1 MLYRN
6 TFLTIFRLLS
16 VCLMLTSANLKANT
30 TDWIFSSEQPSAK
43 IRLLLSGELD
53 KAENQVIAGLQ
64 VALDS
69 PWKTYWRSPGEAGIP
84 PAFHW
89 QTNHNV
95 VDTQW
100 LWPVPERFDLL
111 GIQTLGYQG
120 SVVFPLLITVNDL
133 NTPVTLDG
141 ILRLPSCTTICVLSD
156 FAVQAS
162 FIPDQLVPDSE
173 AAFLIDKAL
182 SKVPETHS
190 IENPAAKGQI
200 IESVNWRTP
209 DSTVVVSAS
218 SPDGWQKPDIILDG
232 LQDISF
238 SEPELRIE
246 GTQLQAIVTASSWLG
261 DIDLNQQSVN
271 VTLINGE
278 QATETAVIISDQP
291 VTELSSQQS
300 SFMVM
305 VLFALLGGFI
315 LNLMP
320 CVLPVLGLKLSS
332 VVQAT
337 GQDRKVVRWQFL
349 SSASGILVSFWLL
362 ALFLLTLKWTG
373 NNLGWGIQ
381 FQNPWFIGFMAVVT
395 GLFAANLLGAFEIQL
410 SSSLNTRLASTGS
423 NDLKGHFVQGMFATL
438 LATPCSAPFLGTAVA
453 FALTTDA
460 IHLLAIFSAMGIG
473 LAVPYILVAVFP
485 AMLSWLPR
493 PGPWMIKLRRT
504 MAVFLIATTL
514 WLVHLLNAHLPS
526 VGQFAVMFFAIIT
539 FTYLLLK
546 PFFKAK
552 QRLRAG
558 TSLLAAVLITFAW
571 HWADRVTTPLSAA
584 LFSPSE
590 SLDWQTLDSAAIRQ
604 HVRDGKTVFVDITAD
619 WCVTCKANKVR
630 VLDRDPVLSA
640 LKSEQIVLMRGDWT
654 TPSDKVNRYLQQNNQ
669 FGVPFNKV
677 YGPETS
683 QGIAL
688 PVLLDHNTVMDA
700 LTNSQGEE

>member
-1 MLYRN
+1 
-6 TFLTIFRLLS
+6 
-16 VCLMLTSANLKANT
+16 MLTSANLKANT

-43 IRLLLSGELD
+43 IRLLLSGELN

-64 VALDS
+64 VELDS

-111 GIQTLGYQG
+111 GIQTLGYQD
-120 SVVFPLLITVNDL
+120 SVVFPLLITVNDP
-133 NTPVTLDG
+133 NKPVTLDG
-141 ILRLPSCTTICVLSD
+141 ILRLSSCTTICVLSD
-156 FAVQAS
+156 FPVQTS
-162 FIPDQLVPDSE
+162 FIPGQLEPDSE

-190 IENPAAKGQI
+190 MENPAAKSQV

-209 DSTVVVSAS
+209 DSTVVVTAS

-246 GTQLQAIVTASSWLG
+246 GTQLQAFMTASSWLG
-261 DIDLNQQSVN
+261 DIDLHQQSVN

-278 QATETAVIISDQP
+278 QATETAIIISNQP
-291 VTELSSQQS
+291 VTELPSQQAP
-300 SFMVM
+300 FMVM

-337 GQDRKVVRWQFL
+337 GQNRKVVRWQFL
-349 SSASGILVSFWLL
+349 STASGILVSFWLL
-362 ALFLLTLKWTG
+362 ALFLLALKWTG

-410 SSSLNTRLASTGS
+410 SSSLNTRLATTGS
-423 NDLKGHFVQGMFATL
+423 NNLKGHFVQGMFATL

-453 FALTTDA
+453 FALTTDS
-460 IHLLAIFSAMGIG
+460 IHLFAIFSAMGIG
-473 LAVPYILVAVFP
+473 LAVPYILVAIFP

-493 PGPWMIKLRRT
+493 PGPWMIKLRRI
-504 MAVFLIATTL
+504 MAVLLIATTL
-514 WLVHLLNAHLPS
+514 WLVHLLNAHLGS
-526 VGQFAVMFFAIIT
+526 VWQFAVMFFAIIT
-539 FTYLLLK
+539 FTYLLLE
-546 PFFKAK
+546 PFFRAK

-558 TSLLAAVLITFAW
+558 TSLLAAMLIAFVW
-571 HWADRVTTPLSAA
+571 HWTDRVTTPLSTA

-590 SLDWQTLDSAAIRQ
+590 SLDWQTLDSAAIQQ
-604 HVRDGKTVFVDITAD
+604 HIRDGKTVFVDITAD
-619 WCVTCKANKVR
+619 WCVTCKANKMR
-630 VLDRDPVLSA
+630 VLDRNPVLSA
-640 LKSEQIVLMRGDWT
+640 LKDEQIVLMRGDWT
-654 TPSDKVNRYLQQNNQ
+654 TPSDKVNRYLQQNNR
-669 FGVPFNKV
+669 FGVPFNKI
-677 YGPETS
+677 YGPETP

-688 PVLLDHNTVMDA
+688 PVLLDHNTVLDA
-700 LTNSQGEE
+700 LTSSQAEE

>member
-43 IRLLLSGELD
+43 IRLLLSGELN

-64 VALDS
+64 VELDS

-111 GIQTLGYQG
+111 GIQTLGYQD
-120 SVVFPLLITVNDL
+120 SVVFPLLITVNDP
-133 NTPVTLDG
+133 NKPVTLDG
-141 ILRLPSCTTICVLSD
+141 ILRLSSCTTICVLSD
-156 FAVQAS
+156 FPVQTS
-162 FIPDQLVPDSE
+162 FIPGQLEPDSE

-190 IENPAAKGQI
+190 MENPAAKSQV

-209 DSTVVVSAS
+209 DSTVVVTAS

-246 GTQLQAIVTASSWLG
+246 GTQLQAFMTASSWLG
-261 DIDLNQQSVN
+261 DIDLHQQSVN

-278 QATETAVIISDQP
+278 QATETAIIISNQP
-291 VTELSSQQS
+291 VTELPSQQAP
-300 SFMVM
+300 FMVM

-337 GQDRKVVRWQFL
+337 GQNRKVVRWQFL
-349 SSASGILVSFWLL
+349 STASGILVSFWLL
-362 ALFLLTLKWTG
+362 ALFLLALKWTG

-410 SSSLNTRLASTGS
+410 SSSLNTRLATTGS
-423 NDLKGHFVQGMFATL
+423 NNLKGHFVQGMFATL

-453 FALTTDA
+453 FALTTDS
-460 IHLLAIFSAMGIG
+460 IHLFAIFSAMGIG
-473 LAVPYILVAVFP
+473 LAVPYILVAIFP

-493 PGPWMIKLRRT
+493 PGPWMIKLRRI
-504 MAVFLIATTL
+504 MAVLLIATTL
-514 WLVHLLNAHLPS
+514 WLVHLLNAHLGS
-526 VGQFAVMFFAIIT
+526 VWQFAVMFFAIIT
-539 FTYLLLK
+539 FTY
-546 PFFKAK
+546 PASGTFFQGKATIK
-552 QRLRAG
+552 SRHQSAC
-558 TSLLAAVLITFAW
+558 S
-571 HWADRVTTPLSAA
+571 HADRICLALDRQSDNAFINGT
-584 LFSPSE
+584 LFSFRKPG
-590 SLDWQTLDSAAIRQ
+590 L
-604 HVRDGKTVFVDITAD
+604 
-619 WCVTCKANKVR
+619 ANT
-630 VLDRDPVLSA
+630 
-640 LKSEQIVLMRGDWT
+640 G
-654 TPSDKVNRYLQQNNQ
+654 
-669 FGVPFNKV
+669 
-677 YGPETS
+677 
-683 QGIAL
+683 
-688 PVLLDHNTVMDA
+688 
-700 LTNSQGEE
+700 

>member
-64 VALDS
+64 VVLDS

-84 PAFHW
+84 PAFYW

-141 ILRLPSCTTICVLSD
+141 ILRLSSCTTICVLSD

-162 FIPDQLVPDSE
+162 FIPDQLEPDSE

-238 SEPELRIE
+238 SKPELRIE

-278 QATETAVIISDQP
+278 QATETAIIISDQP
-291 VTELSSQQS
+291 VAMLSSQQS

-337 GQDRKVVRWQFL
+337 GQDRKMVRWQFL

-362 ALFLLTLKWTG
+362 ALFLLALKWTG

-395 GLFAANLLGAFEIQL
+395 GLFAANLLEAFEIQL
-410 SSSLNTRLASTGS
+410 SSSLNTRLATTGN

-473 LAVPYILVAVFP
+473 AGSTVYSGGRFSCNAVMAAQTWPLDDQTSPDNGRLSDSNNPVAGSSVKRPSGLCRAVCGDVFCDHHFYLP
-485 AMLSWLPR
+485 AS
-493 PGPWMIKLRRT
+493 GTFFQGK
-504 MAVFLIATTL
+504 AATEGR
-514 WLVHLLNAHLPS
+514 HQS
-526 VGQFAVMFFAIIT
+526 VGSCADHVC
-539 FTYLLLK
+539 
-546 PFFKAK
+546 
-552 QRLRAG
+552 
-558 TSLLAAVLITFAW
+558 LALGRQSDNALI
-571 HWADRVTTPLSAA
+571 R
-584 LFSPSE
+584 
-590 SLDWQTLDSAAIRQ
+590 
-604 HVRDGKTVFVDITAD
+604 
-619 WCVTCKANKVR
+619 
-630 VLDRDPVLSA
+630 
-640 LKSEQIVLMRGDWT
+640 
-654 TPSDKVNRYLQQNNQ
+654 
-669 FGVPFNKV
+669 
-677 YGPETS
+677 
-683 QGIAL
+683 GIAFSFRKPGL
-688 PVLLDHNTVMDA
+688 AST
-700 LTNSQGEE
+700 G